1 MKFSTR
7 LFLVS
12 LSSSV
17 LGLLLLAAT
26 ARADTL
32 ITECDRLAAHPE
44 DPQKVNPGVHQ
55 NDIDYPIAIAACEQA
70 LATRPNDPR
79 ARYQLARVLFYT
91 NQNERAVAEMKRA
104 ADAGHIQAQ
113 YIFAT
118 FIARQRPF
126 APTDICLAE
135 QYWRQAATAGR
146 QAARVQYLRFTL
158 QQRFAGCANVASDA
172 ELRLFVDGIAKDSKG
187 VYENLFV
194 EDFNEGLKSRPSEAA
209 RSSWQR
215 CRSAL
220 GLPIDEPWRA
230 RRFGDTEAMT
240 NALTAL
246 ILSGEKTITA
256 TTPWSYGRD
265 PDRRPYVGAY
275 AVLLNGKG
283 EPAGVLRTTS
293 LQTKPFSQVTEEDS
307 RYEGKPVRPLDAWQ
321 RVHRDFFNR
330 TLAPIGKSW
339 SAEMPV
345 TLETFEVVC
354 R

>member
-1 MKFSTR
+1 MKWIAR
-7 LFLVS
+7 YAV
-12 LSSSV
+12 V
-17 LGLLLLAAT
+17 GMGLALLALPAQAET
-26 ARADTL
+26 V

-44 DPQKVNPGVHQ
+44 DPQKVTPGVHQ
-55 NDIDYPIAIAACEQA
+55 NDIDYPKAIAACEQA
-70 LATRPNDPR
+70 LQANPRDPR

-91 NQNERAVAEMKRA
+91 NQNERAVAEMKLA

-118 FIARQRPF
+118 FIARSRPF

-146 QAARVQYLRFTL
+146 QAARVQYVRFTL
-158 QQRFAGCANVASDA
+158 QKRFDGCATVASDA
-172 ELRLFVDGIAKDSKG
+172 ELRSFVDGIAKDSKS

-194 EDFNEGLKSRPSEAA
+194 EDFNEGLKARPSEAA
-209 RSSWQR
+209 RASWQR
-215 CRSAL
+215 CRNSL
-220 GLPIDEPWRA
+220 GLTADEPWRV

-256 TTPWSYGRD
+256 TTPWAYGRD
-265 PDRRPYVGAY
+265 PERRPYEGAY
-275 AVLLNGKG
+275 AVLLNGNG

-293 LQTKPFSQVTEEDS
+293 IYTKPFNQVTAEDS
-307 RYEGKPVRPLDAWQ
+307 RYEGKPVRPLEAWQ
-321 RVHRDFFNR
+321 KVHRDFFNR
-330 TLAPIGKSW
+330 TLAPIGKAW
-339 SAEMPV
+339 SESMPV
-345 TLETFEVVC
+345 TLEKFEVVC

>member
-1 MKFSTR
+1 MKFLT
-7 LFLVS
+7 
-12 LSSSV
+12 
-17 LGLLLLAAT
+17 GLLGGLIGFVLIAAP
-26 ARADTL
+26 AKADAV

-44 DPQKVNPGVHQ
+44 DPQKVTPGVHQ
-55 NDIDYPIAIAACEQA
+55 NDIDYPKAIAACEQA
-70 LATRPNDPR
+70 LQANPRDPR

-91 NQNERAVAEMKRA
+91 NQNERAVAEMKLA

-118 FIARQRPF
+118 FIARNRPF

-146 QAARVQYLRFTL
+146 QAARVQYVRFTL
-158 QQRFAGCANVASDA
+158 QKRFDGCATVASDA
-172 ELRLFVDGIAKDSKG
+172 ELRSFVDGIAKDSKS

-194 EDFNEGLKSRPSEAA
+194 EDFNEGLKARPSEAA
-209 RSSWQR
+209 RASWQR
-215 CRSAL
+215 CRNSL
-220 GLPIDEPWRA
+220 GLTADEPWRV

-256 TTPWSYGRD
+256 TTPWAYGRD
-265 PDRRPYVGAY
+265 PERRPYEGAY
-275 AVLLNGKG
+275 AVLLNGNG

-293 LQTKPFSQVTEEDS
+293 IYTKPFNQVTAEDS
-307 RYEGKPVRPLDAWQ
+307 RYEGKPVRPLEAWQ
-321 RVHRDFFNR
+321 KVHRDFFNR
-330 TLAPIGKSW
+330 TLAPIGKAW
-339 SAEMPV
+339 SESMPV
-345 TLETFEVVC
+345 TLEKFEVVC

>member
-1 MKFSTR
+1 MKVALKLIASM
-7 LFLVS
+7 VA
-12 LSSSV
+12 V
-17 LGLLLLAAT
+17 ALLISPAK
-26 ARADTL
+26 ADAV

-44 DPQKVNPGVHQ
+44 DPQKVTPGVHQ
-55 NDIDYPIAIAACEQA
+55 NDIDYPKAIAACEQA
-70 LATRPNDPR
+70 LVVNPSDPR

-146 QAARVQYLRFTL
+146 QAARVQYVRFTL
-158 QQRFAGCANVASDA
+158 QQRFAGCASVATDA
-172 ELRLFVDGIAKDSKG
+172 ELRGFVDGIAKDSKS

-194 EDFNEGLKSRPSEAA
+194 EDFNVGLKNRPSEAA
-209 RSSWQR
+209 RASWQR
-215 CRSAL
+215 CRSSL
-220 GLPIDEPWRA
+220 GLPADEPWRV
-230 RRFGDTEAMT
+230 RRFGDTESMT
-240 NALTAL
+240 SALTAL

-265 PDRRPYVGAY
+265 PERRPYEGAY
-275 AVLLNGKG
+275 AVLLDGKG

-293 LQTKPFSQVTEEDS
+293 LQTKLFNQVTEEDS

-330 TLAPIGKSW
+330 TLAPIGKAW
-339 SAEMPV
+339 SADMPV
-345 TLETFEVVC
+345 TLEKFEVVC